1 MIKRLSISIFVG
13 VVFIIITFRSSY
25 FSTHPLDEV
34 PIIFKV
40 INWSSPFWEHL
51 YSDELL
57 CTMSGY
63 RKVEPGSCLTNGV
76 LASSITYLILWLR
89 VRKAKLKL
97 R

>member
-1 MIKRLSISIFVG
+1 MLKRLSISMLISI
-13 VVFIIITFRSSY
+13 VVIIITFRSSY
-25 FSTHPLDEV
+25 FSTYPLDEV
-34 PIIFKV
+34 PFILKA
-40 INWSSPFWEHL
+40 INWSSPFWEYL

-63 RKVEPGSCLTNGV
+63 RKVEQGSCLTNGI
-76 LASSITYLILWLR
+76 LAGGTSYLILWLR